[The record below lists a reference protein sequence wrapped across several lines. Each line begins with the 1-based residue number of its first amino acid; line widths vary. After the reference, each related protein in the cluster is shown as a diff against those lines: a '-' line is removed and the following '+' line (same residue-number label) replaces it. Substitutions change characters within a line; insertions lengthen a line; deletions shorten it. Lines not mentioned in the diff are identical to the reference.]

1 MAEEVGIVMTLY
13 DRVSPTLKSIAGS
26 NKAFDKSLDE
36 LEASLKAYDKAQTEL
51 VGRSANLKKAIA
63 ETDVKVREA
72 QKSYRKLKDETSKG
86 ALDDAIDEQAR
97 LRRELSDTETAIKEN
112 SAAYQDLYK
121 QARNA
126 ASAISKVDNR
136 AGAGGGA
143 DGSGASMLAALGK
156 AGLGQMAGDAAQEV
170 ANTLIGSAFGDTAG
184 GVLSSGL
191 SGAISGA
198 AIGSIVPGLGT
209 AVGAAIGGGL
219 GCSRAQ
225 RPPAAGTRRSRH
237 TMGTCTSKA

>member
-156 AGLGQMAGDAAQEV
+156 AGLGQMAGRCR
-170 ANTLIGSAFGDTAG
+170 
-184 GVLSSGL
+184 
-191 SGAISGA
+191 
-198 AIGSIVPGLGT
+198 P
-209 AVGAAIGGGL
+209 GGGQHPDRL
-219 GCSRAQ
+219 GLRGYGRGRALL
-225 RPPAAGTRRSRH
+225 RPVRGHFRRGHRQHHPRHWHRGGRGHRRGPGPADWRH
-237 TMGTCTSKA
+237 TGV

>member
-36 LEASLKAYDKAQTEL
+36 LEASLKAYD
-51 VGRSANLKKAIA
+51 
-63 ETDVKVREA
+63 
-72 QKSYRKLKDETSKG
+72 
-86 ALDDAIDEQAR
+86 
-97 LRRELSDTETAIKEN
+97 
-112 SAAYQDLYK
+112 AAYQDLYK

-156 AGLGQMAGDAAQEV
+156 AGLGQMAGDAAQEA
-170 ANTLIGSAFGDTAG
+170 ANTELQRTLDSGDEAAYMERIARDKLG
-184 GVLSSGL
+184 YVLPGEHIYVDMSGD
-191 SGAISGA
+191 
-198 AIGSIVPGLGT
+198 
-209 AVGAAIGGGL
+209 
-219 GCSRAQ
+219 
-225 RPPAAGTRRSRH
+225 
-237 TMGTCTSKA
+237 